1 MLFLSSI
8 IQCQRQNVP
17 LNYIYTQ
24 RERERILQVLED
36 RNDRKSIE
44 DKRNKVKEKRICK

>member
-1 MLFLSSI
+1 MSKTKRTTKL
-8 IQCQRQNVP
+8 
-17 LNYIYTQ
+17 YIYTQ
-24 RERERILQVLED
+24 RERILQVLED